1 MRLWLVQEESGSP
14 GEGQEPA
21 CFLECDSG
29 YGVTGPKDNTGKH
42 RLETG
47 EGQVP
52 GFRLSVEIGMM
63 YGYFWE

>member
-1 MRLWLVQEESGSP
+1 MRRGKGGSRLV
-14 GEGQEPA
+14 
-21 CFLECDSG
+21 FLECDSG
-29 YGVTGPKDNTGKH
+29 YGVTGPKDNTGMY

-63 YGYFWE
+63 YGYF